1 MKAPFQKKDNDL
13 YVVNFPQKTKDIFF
27 DIYLRTGYSEE
38 SNNEF
43 GIGHLLE
50 HYLVESLTD
59 NMKFVNGSTGQDFTN
74 YYLQSDSKR
83 IVKDVK
89 IFLNTILNSNFSD
102 EKLFKREKEV
112 IENEI
117 RNKKNIK
124 EESLNFILK
133 KFFGSN
139 FPYAREKV
147 NKIFCSGNIFFV
159 LSGFNIDGKMENNI
173 LNIIKEHK
181 LAKIKKNKR
190 IEYSFSGEK
199 FVKNSKY
206 YWNDELIVNVSF
218 DFSKKIRKNTK
229 NIKAI
234 NMLRKYFEDLD
245 FYCAKNMRDLG
256 IYSSSFEWMIWDN
269 AGIVILSSMLN
280 GGKAN
285 IILGEFL
292 KFLEKVKKDGISN
305 GDLVKL
311 RRKEKEGL
319 TKAFGNN
326 ARRLSWVVND
336 LLSYGDVTLLKDDI
350 KELKSIDSNY
360 IKKIAKK
367 LFDFDKMNI
376 TILGKD
382 AGKTKIKLD

>member
-139 FPYAREKV
+139 FPYAREKE
-147 NKIFCSGNIFFV
+147 NK
-159 LSGFNIDGKMENNI
+159 I

>member
-147 NKIFCSGNIFFV
+147 NQISNIKKFKFGDIKKHHNKIFCSGNIFFV
-159 LSGFNIDGKMENNI
+159 L
-173 LNIIKEHK
+173 
-181 LAKIKKNKR
+181 
-190 IEYSFSGEK
+190 
-199 FVKNSKY
+199 
-206 YWNDELIVNVSF
+206 
-218 DFSKKIRKNTK
+218 SKKIRKNTK